1 MHNDRMGEDLEEV
14 LLSAQELRWKLR
26 CKGSDFYC

>member
-14 LLSAQELRWKLR
+14 LLSPQQLRWKVL
-26 CKGSDFYC
+26 CKRSDFYC